1 MVAPAAIEPLGG
13 AGCRSCC
20 AGRWVSGSS
29 SASASAQAPDP
40 AGCGSMASRNLPLLF
55 LLHNPVDGGREVG
68 NEQKPERVRLS
79 AMLPAVSRGDEDAVR
94 GAGAQRPRRL
104 DVAQAIPDPVRV
116 ARIDAQRGLRVA
128 EQLHSRLAAIAR

>member
-1 MVAPAAIEPLGG
+1 MVEPAASEPLGG

-20 AGRWVSGSS
+20 AARWVSGSS
-29 SASASAQAPDP
+29 SESASAQTPDR
-40 AGCGSMASRNLPLLF
+40 AGCCSMSSRNLPLLF
-55 LLHNPVDGGREVG
+55 PLHNPVDGGREVG
-68 NEQKPERVRLS
+68 DEQKPERIRLS

-116 ARIDAQRGLRVA
+116 AQLDA
-128 EQLHSRLAAIAR
+128 